1 MIRRQPLLEKIF
13 VKPIYLDYNA
23 TTPVAE
29 EVVEAMLPFLQRHYG
44 NPSSNHPLG
53 RAAAE
58 AIEDARMHVAAAIG
72 ADREEV
78 FFTSGGTESNN
89 LAILGC
95 LLGEGQT
102 IEGQADGHIVTSQI
116 EHPAVL
122 EPIRRLER
130 LGWAVT
136 YVPSNTDGV
145 VEPETVKAALR
156 HDTRLVSIMH
166 ANNET
171 GAIQPLADMAAML
184 QDREIIFHSDA
195 AQTLGKISFQVDEL
209 GVNLLA
215 LAGHKC
221 YAPKGVGAL
230 YIRFGTPVHA
240 VASGAQ
246 HERGLRPG
254 TENVPG
260 IVGLGRACQWLV
272 AQGEAPQQAMAT
284 LRDELAAALSA
295 QIPGLRINALRAP
308 RLPNTLS
315 VVFPGVAGHEILQ
328 RASDVYASTGSACHS
343 GSGSRSAT
351 LENLGLS
358 VEIARGTVRL
368 SLGRETTAQQIE
380 QASQSLVAAWQSL
393 VETPVQD

>member
-1 MIRRQPLLEKIF
+1 METIF
-13 VKPIYLDYNA
+13 VKPVYLDYNA

-72 ADREEV
+72 ADREEI

-95 LLGEGQT
+95 LLGD
-102 IEGQADGHIVTSQI
+102 GQAMDGHIVTSQI

-184 QDREIIFHSDA
+184 QDREIILHSDA
-195 AQTLGKISFQVDEL
+195 AQTLGKLRFQVDDL

-215 LAGHKC
+215 IAGHKC

-230 YIRFGTPVHA
+230 YVRFGTPVHA
-240 VASGAQ
+240 VACGAQ

-260 IVGLGRACQWLV
+260 IVGLGRACQWLT
-272 AQGEAPQQAMAT
+272 AQGEALQQAIAN
-284 LRDELAAALSA
+284 LRDDLAAALTA
-295 QIPGLRINALRAP
+295 QVPGLRINALRAP

-368 SLGRETTAQQIE
+368 SLGRDTTARQIE

-393 VETPVQD
+393 VDAPVMD

>member
-1 MIRRQPLLEKIF
+1 M
-13 VKPIYLDYNA
+13 KPVYLDYNA

-72 ADREEV
+72 ADREEI

-89 LAILGC
+89 LAILGS
-95 LLGEGQT
+95 LLGDGPSL
-102 IEGQADGHIVTSQI
+102 DGHVVTSQI

-136 YVPSNTDGV
+136 YVPSNADGV
-145 VEPETVKAALR
+145 VEPEAIKAALR
-156 HDTRLVSIMH
+156 HDTRLVSVMH

-171 GAIQPLADMAAML
+171 GAIQPLSEIAAVL

-195 AQTLGKISFQVDEL
+195 AQTLGKIAVQVDEL

-230 YIRFGTPVHA
+230 YVRFGTPVHA
-240 VASGAQ
+240 QLCGAQ

-260 IVGLGRACQWLV
+260 IVGLGRACQLLV
-272 AQGEAPQQAMAT
+272 AQGETSQQTQQT
-284 LRDELAAALSA
+284 LRDNLARALTDP
-295 QIPGLRINALRAP
+295 IPGLRINALRAP

-315 VVFPGVAGHEILQ
+315 VVFPGVAGHEMLQ

-351 LENLGLS
+351 LQNLGLS

-368 SLGRETTAQQIE
+368 SLGRYTTPEQVQ
-380 QASQSLVAAWQSL
+380 QASESLVAAWQSL
-393 VETPVQD
+393 VDAPV

>member
-1 MIRRQPLLEKIF
+1 MSLGTGRGSHAWRAIF
-13 VKPIYLDYNA
+13 VKPVYLDYNA

-72 ADREEV
+72 ADREEI

-89 LAILGC
+89 LAILGS
-95 LLGEGQT
+95 LLGDG
-102 IEGQADGHIVTSQI
+102 GPSLDGHIVTSQI

-145 VEPETVKAALR
+145 VEPEAVKAALR
-156 HDTRLVSIMH
+156 HDTRMVSIMH

-171 GAIQPLADMAAML
+171 GAIQPLSEMAAML

-195 AQTLGKISFQVDEL
+195 AQTLGKIGFQVDEL

-230 YIRFGTPVHA
+230 YVRFGTPVHA
-240 VASGAQ
+240 VLCGAQ

-272 AQGEAPQQAMAT
+272 AQGETPQQTLKT
-284 LRDELAAALSA
+284 LRDDLARALTD
-295 QIPGLRINALRAP
+295 QIPGLRINAHRAP
-308 RLPNTLS
+308 LLPNTLS
-315 VVFPGVAGHEILQ
+315 IVFPGVAGYEILH

-351 LENLGLS
+351 LQNLGLS
-358 VEIARGTVRL
+358 VEVARGTVRL
-368 SLGRETTAQQIE
+368 SLGRYTTPEQIQ
-380 QASQSLVAAWQSL
+380 QASESLVAAWQSL
-393 VETPVQD
+393 VDAPG